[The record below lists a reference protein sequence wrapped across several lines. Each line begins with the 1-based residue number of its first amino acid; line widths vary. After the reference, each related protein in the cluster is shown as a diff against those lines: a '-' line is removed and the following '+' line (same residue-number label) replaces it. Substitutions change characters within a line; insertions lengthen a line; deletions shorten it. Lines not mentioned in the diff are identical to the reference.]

1 MILALIAWVVWSTGA
16 WLFTAADWSVVSEN
30 LPFCRWQLPGR
41 AALAPHALAAA
52 ARCDHCGHTAAA
64 GCRSRWPISGQALS
78 LGWLAMLP
86 IGWLLLSGGLGLAP
100 VSTRDWGGL
109 TLTLMLTGASG
120 LMALPLGILLALGA
134 AVVWPCRACSAA
146 YIDGLRAVPLIAVLF
161 FGQLLLP
168 LFLPVEIE
176 INRVLRA
183 VTAFAL
189 FAAAYVAEDVRGGL
203 QAIPHTQTEAAQA
216 LGLSPWQTQ
225 RLVVLPQALRIAVPA
240 LTNQAIGLLQNT
252 SLMAILGLVELLG
265 ISRSLMANP
274 DYIGRYLETYVWLGA
289 VYWLIC
295 TVMAL
300 LANNWK
306 SRPPHPPP
314 PPSVHDR
321 CRPRRFDQQSFQQGQ
336 RALDAVT
343 LEVEH
348 GEVLVVMGPS
358 GSGKKHLDPH
368 LQRPGSD

>member
-1 MILALIAWVVWSTGA
+1 MSLVILSLIAWVAWSTGA
-16 WLFTAADWSVVSEN
+16 WLFTAADWSVVGEN
-30 LPFCRWQLPGR
+30 LPLFAVGSYPAEERWRPMLWLTLLSVITVATLLQPV
-41 AALAPHALAAA
+41 
-52 ARCDHCGHTAAA
+52 A
-64 GCRSRWPISGQALS
+64 GSRWCISGQALS

-86 IGWLLLSGGLGLAP
+86 IGWLLLAGGLGLAP
-100 VSTRDWGGL
+100 VSSRDWGGL

-120 LMALPLGILLALGA
+120 LIALPLGILLALGRRSHLA
-134 AVVWPCRACSAA
+134 LPRVLSRF

-168 LFLPVEIE
+168 LFLPVQIE

-225 RLVVLPQALRIAVPA
+225 SLVVLPQALRIAVPA

-300 LANNWK
+300 LA
-306 SRPPHPPP
+306 R
-314 PPSVHDR
+314 
-321 CRPRRFDQQSFQQGQ
+321 Q
-336 RALDAVT
+336 
-343 LEVEH
+343 LEVKT
-348 GEVLVVMGPS
+348 GSPS
-358 GSGKKHLDPH
+358 TSAE
-368 LQRPGSD
+368 RS